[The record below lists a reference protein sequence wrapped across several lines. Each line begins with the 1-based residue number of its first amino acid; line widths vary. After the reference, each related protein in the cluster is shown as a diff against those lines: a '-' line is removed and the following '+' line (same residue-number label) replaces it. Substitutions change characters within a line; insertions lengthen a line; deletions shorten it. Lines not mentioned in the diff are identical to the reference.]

1 MKQFYSKSS
10 CLLTTRTFRDG
21 VSNIGGSCVG
31 TGEVWVPDVGAVL
44 AHRAPSCGKQEEAA
58 HSKAEI
64 LIVRW
69 SYEKM
74 APIQYYKCNAK
85 RQIKMKCGASVANAM
100 KQTSVQKAVNTA
112 FSITQSHKCCQ
123 IQYGHAFQTKVLSI

>member
-21 VSNIGGSCVG
+21 VSDVGGSCVG

-64 LIVRW
+64 FIVSW

-85 RQIKMKCGASVANAM
+85 RQIKMKCGALVANDM
-100 KQTSVQKAVNTA
+100 KVLQTYICESVNTG
-112 FSITQSHKCCQ
+112 SI
-123 IQYGHAFQTKVLSI
+123 AKVLNIKSKNKH